1 MLERIIYKSKA
12 ADGIG
17 SLCLFNILSKARA
30 NNASV
35 GITGHLI
42 FDGTYFTQCIEGSTE
57 AIDRLWESLV
67 ADQRHQDIKIVSR
80 APIKMRR
87 YGLWSMSFSS
97 YKSLNGHNMPGFF
110 PLDDHTV
117 EFEVERLI
125 KLADTN

>member
-1 MLERIIYKSKA
+1 MLERMIYKSKA

-87 YGLWSMSFSS
+87 YSLWSMSFSS

-125 KLADTN
+125 KLSDTN